1 MNIFFLLKPKAV
13 VSYIYDDNSIR
24 QGLEKLRAHKF
35 TAIPVI
41 KKDGTYVGT
50 VSEGDFLWHIVDQ
63 NKYDGIKSEED
74 KMVSDLMKNDR
85 NPPVKSN
92 ATMDELLLRVMRQN
106 FVPVIDDRNIFIG
119 IVTRTDVI
127 KYYYDKEQNDKY
139 KDIINV

>member
-1 MNIFFLLKPKAV
+1 MNIFFLLKPKAL

-24 QGLEKLRAHKF
+24 QALEKLRAHKF

-50 VSEGDFLWHIVDQ
+50 VSEGDFLWHIVDK
-63 NKYDGIKSEED
+63 NKYDGIKSEEEYL
-74 KMVSDLMKNDR
+74 VSDLIKNDK
-85 NPPVKSN
+85 NPPVKSDIS
-92 ATMDELLLRVMRQN
+92 MDELLLRVMRQN

-127 KYYYDKEQNDKY
+127 KYYYDKEQNDKFR
-139 KDIINV
+139 DITNV